1 MKPASSWRD
10 NAALACSGVLDM
22 GVKVAIIGA
31 SGYTGGELLRIL
43 AVHREVEVIAATSR
57 EYAGKP
63 ITRVHPHLRGFYK
76 MMRFVQVDL
85 DKILKADVVFLSLP
99 AGVSIQYVPKILESG
114 LKVVDLGPDYRL
126 KDPEEYVRW
135 YKFEHPHP
143 DLLKKAVYGMPELH
157 REELANAELI
167 ASPGC
172 NSTAAIL
179 ALIPAVKERLIELDH
194 IAVDVKVG
202 SSEAGRKPTAGSH
215 HPERANVIRPYEAS
229 GHRHVA
235 EVEQEL
241 SVFAGRDLKIAFV
254 PHAVGCVRGAL
265 ATAHTWLRE
274 GVDEK
279 NILKA
284 FVSTYG
290 KEPFV
295 RIIRGPPVGYP
306 DPKYVIGSNFA
317 DVGFAYD
324 KRVGRAAF
332 IAAIDNLMKGAAGQ
346 AIQAFNIMM
355 KFDER
360 EGLLTPPLKPA

>member
-1 MKPASSWRD
+1 MS
-10 NAALACSGVLDM
+10 
-22 GVKVAIIGA
+22 VKVAIIGA

-43 AVHREVEVIAATSR
+43 ALHGEVEVVAATSR

-63 ITRVHPHLRGFYK
+63 IPHAHPHLRGFYRA
-76 MMRFVQVDL
+76 MRFIEVNL
-85 DKILKADVVFLSLP
+85 DKILEADVVFLSLP
-99 AGVSIQYVPKILESG
+99 AGGSLNYVPKLLESG

-126 KDPEEYVRW
+126 KNPEDYVRW
-135 YKFEHPHP
+135 YGFEHPHP
-143 DLLKKAVYGMPELH
+143 DLLKKAIYGMPELY
-157 REELANAELI
+157 RSELANARLI

-179 ALIPAVKERLIELDH
+179 SLIPAVKEKLIDLDH
-194 IAVDVKVG
+194 IAIDVKVG
-202 SSEAGRKPTAGSH
+202 SSEAGRKPAAGTH
-215 HPERANVIRPYEAS
+215 HPERENVIRPYEAS

-241 SVFAGRDLKIAFV
+241 SKLAGKDLKIAFV
-254 PHAVGCVRGAL
+254 PHAVGSIRGAL
-265 ATAHTWLRE
+265 ATSHTWLVE

-279 NILKA
+279 RIIRA
-284 FVSTYG
+284 YASIYG

-324 KRVGRAAF
+324 ERVGRAAF
-332 IAAIDNLMKGAAGQ
+332 MAAIDNLMKGAAGQ
-346 AIQAFNIMM
+346 AVQAFNIMM
-355 KFDER
+355 GFDEG
-360 EGLLTPPLKPA
+360 EGLVYPPLKPA